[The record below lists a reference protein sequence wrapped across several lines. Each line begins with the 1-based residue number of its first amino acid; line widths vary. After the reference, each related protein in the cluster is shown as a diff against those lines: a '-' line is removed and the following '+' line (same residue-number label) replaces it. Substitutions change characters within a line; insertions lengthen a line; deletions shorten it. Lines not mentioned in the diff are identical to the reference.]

1 MSSAWQADS
10 LPLSHMGSSYVC
22 IYKDY
27 YFSGFQEKSQIENHN
42 KLFLQM
48 TEFFSPTLGD
58 AWEEQ
63 GSDQG

>member
-10 LPLSHMGSSYVC
+10 LPLSHMGSPYVC

-27 YFSGFQEKSQIENHN
+27 YFSGLQEKSQIENNN

-48 TEFFSPTLGD
+48 TEFFGPNLGG
-58 AWEEQ
+58 AWEEP